1 MKLKEQFLFRYGE
14 RRYSMKTSLLSTV
27 LVLAVVII
35 VAIIAFIRVKKKGTC
50 GCGKEDCE
58 CCSSKHKHDK

>member
-1 MKLKEQFLFRYGE
+1 
-14 RRYSMKTSLLSTV
+14 MKTSLLSTV

-50 GCGKEDCE
+50 GCGKEE
-58 CCSSKHKHDK
+58 KHAEEIPEKSRDADERASCVNV

>member
-1 MKLKEQFLFRYGE
+1 
-14 RRYSMKTSLLSTV
+14 MKTSLLSTV
-27 LVLAVVII
+27 LVVII

>member
-1 MKLKEQFLFRYGE
+1 
-14 RRYSMKTSLLSTV
+14 MKTSLLSTV

-58 CCSSKHKHDK
+58 CCSCLLYTSDAADD

>member
-1 MKLKEQFLFRYGE
+1 
-14 RRYSMKTSLLSTV
+14 MKTSLLSTV

-50 GCGKEDCE
+50 GCGKEDCA
-58 CCSSKHKHDK
+58 CSSSKPNHAK

>member
-1 MKLKEQFLFRYGE
+1 
-14 RRYSMKTSLLSTV
+14 MKTSLLSTV
-27 LVLAVVII
+27 LVLAVV
-35 VAIIAFIRVKKKGTC
+35 IIAFIRVKKKGTC

>member
-1 MKLKEQFLFRYGE
+1 MIEFFYPINTI
-14 RRYSMKTSLLSTV
+14 YYTT
-27 LVLAVVII
+27 II